1 MITQASPFSAL
12 RRLHRSAMAWLGT
25 WWRLLHF
32 AVLIVATALTPASYG
47 GTHRPALARRI
58 VIAAAPNLLWFTVLS
73 ALVSLVLI
81 RIVVVT
87 ALSYGLSR
95 FALEMVVRVLVLEL
109 IPLTAA
115 LFVALRSTLPAGV
128 EFAQQRGAGGLYP
141 GTTINSAALLHSEFF
156 PRVAAGMFAVWLH
169 AVGAA
174 RLHARGRPGVRPE
187 RGADPGAEGGLLQ
200 RRRRTDSDGVVLLR
214 WHRQPPAR
222 HARPV
227 GYGAPVFPHPA
238 DRGRLLDG
246 QLLLRP

>member
-87 ALSYGLSR
+87 ALSYGLSQY
-95 FALEMVVRVLVLEL
+95 ALEMVIRVLVLEL

-115 LFVALRSTLPAGV
+115 LFVALRCSIPNGAALAMMRRDGYFDELRRRGQDPVVTQVLPRAL
-128 EFAQQRGAGGLYP
+128 AGLYA
-141 GTTINSAALLHSEFF
+141 TVT
-156 PRVAAGMFAVWLH
+156 
-169 AVGAA
+169 
-174 RLHARGRPGVRPE
+174 
-187 RGADPGAEGGLLQ
+187 
-200 RRRRTDSDGVVLLR
+200 
-214 WHRQPPAR
+214 
-222 HARPV
+222 
-227 GYGAPVFPHPA
+227 
-238 DRGRLLDG
+238 
-246 QLLLRP
+246 